1 MTVPIRPSG
10 DSADPGADAPDDLGP
25 VGEVSAP
32 ISRRRLVVRR
42 FLRNKLAVFGIV
54 LLLLLVVAAFA
65 LPSVIPYGYEEID
78 PFALNTPPTTQHW
91 FGTNQIGQD
100 VLAQTLRGL
109 QKSLVIGFL
118 VAIISTVIAG
128 VVGAAAGYFG
138 TWPDRVLMWIAD
150 ALLVVPSFL
159 IIAIASPAFRGK
171 SFLILVLLLAAF
183 SWMITSRIVRAL
195 TRSLREREYIRAA
208 RYMGASPTTIIGK
221 HILPAMASILI
232 VDVTLNVGIA
242 IIGEATLSYFGFGVQ
257 RPDVSLGT
265 LIADG
270 TSSALTYPWLFAF
283 CCGALVLIVLAANF
297 IGDGLRDAF
306 DPTSGRGQA
315 RD

>member
-1 MTVPIRPSG
+1 MTVPIRPAG
-10 DSADPGADAPDDLGP
+10 DAADPAHDVPGDAGLAP
-25 VGEVSAP
+25 EVTAP
-32 ISRRRLVVRR
+32 ISRRRLVFRR
-42 FLRNKLAVFGIV
+42 FLRNRLALVGV
-54 LLLLLVVAAFA
+54 VMLLVLVVGAVA
-65 LPSVIPYGYEEID
+65 LPSFIPYGYEDID
-78 PFALNTPPTTQHW
+78 PFALNSPPSTRHV

-109 QKSLVIGFL
+109 QKSLIIGFL
-118 VAIISTVIAG
+118 VAIISTVVAG
-128 VVGAAAGYFG
+128 VVGAVAGYFG
-138 TWPDRVLMWIAD
+138 NWPDRVLMWVAD

-159 IIAIASPAFRGK
+159 IIAIASPFFRGK
-171 SFLILVLLLAAF
+171 SFLILVVLLAAF

-208 RYMGASPTTIIGK
+208 RYMGATPASIIGK

-242 IIGEATLSYFGFGVQ
+242 IVGEATLSYFGFGVQ

-283 CCGALVLIVLAANF
+283 CCGALVLIVLAVNF
-297 IGDGLRDAF
+297 VGDGLRDAF

-315 RD
+315 RG

>member
-1 MTVPIRPSG
+1 MTVPIRPAG
-10 DSADPGADAPDDLGP
+10 DSADPVADGPDDLGLSA
-25 VGEVSAP
+25 EVSAP

-78 PFALNTPPTTQHW
+78 PLALNTPPTTQHW

-109 QKSLVIGFL
+109 QKSLIIGFL
-118 VAIISTVIAG
+118 VAIISTLIAG

-138 TWPDRVLMWIAD
+138 NWPDRVLMWIAD

-208 RYMGASPTTIIGK
+208 RYMGAGPTTVIGK

>member
-1 MTVPIRPSG
+1 MTVPIRPAG
-10 DSADPGADAPDDLGP
+10 DAADPDRDVPADTAAD
-25 VGEVSAP
+25 VEVTAP
-32 ISRRRLVVRR
+32 ISRRRLVLRR
-42 FLRNKLAVFGIV
+42 FLRNRLALLGIV
-54 LLLLLVVAAFA
+54 VLVLLVLAAFV

-78 PFALNTPPTTQHW
+78 PFALNSPPTTNHW

-109 QKSLVIGFL
+109 QKSLIIGVL
-118 VAIISTVIAG
+118 VALISTIVAG

-138 TWPDRVLMWIAD
+138 NWPDRVLMWIAD

-159 IIAIASPAFRGK
+159 IIAIASPFFRGK

-208 RYMGASPTTIIGK
+208 RYMGATPASIIGK

-283 CCGALVLIVLAANF
+283 CCGALVMIVLAANF